1 MARTPE
7 VKAGGGGVGAGR
19 EVVPRKRIVRR
30 KSLVQ
35 RCVVGS
41 QYGLCQVRP
50 RRLISHPRVSRV
62 KDLPS
67 TLVDKVVFFS
77 LNFNLDALARPLG
90 LFLAVLQFLLRAPMW
105 RKTATVGR
113 KSVLRAAGSAGVEN
127 RKWEGRFGDVPKV
140 AKEKLINLV
149 CWHVP
154 PAPRS
159 RFDRN

>member
-7 VKAGGGGVGAGR
+7 VKAGGAGVGAGR

-35 RCVVGS
+35 RCVFYLARS
-41 QYGLCQVRP
+41 QYGLCQVRS
-50 RRLISHPRVSRV
+50 RRLISYPRVSRV

-77 LNFNLDALARPLG
+77 LNVNLDALARPLG

-140 AKEKLINLV
+140 AKEKWINLV
-149 CWHVP
+149 
-154 PAPRS
+154 R
-159 RFDRN
+159 